1 MPRREST
8 LYFYEQRINKVLNA
22 VSRDPAHAF
31 SLEELGAIA
40 CLSPF
45 HLHRVFSAMTGE
57 TPGACLRRLR
67 LETAAN
73 MLRYSPGRTVTA
85 IAHACGFSS
94 SQNFARMFREWMGET
109 PGRFRA
115 ACGQGEPPV
124 PVAQN
129 RKQRNA
135 RAYLL
140 EYVVSDGDNAVHVKI
155 VPNAA
160 VLAKGVAMKVEI
172 KDLPAYRVAYVR
184 QTGPYGPG
192 LEKAWNRIA
201 EWAGKNGLLGPN
213 DAALGISWDNPELTP
228 PESCRYDACVV
239 LPESFQADE
248 QAMARSGVSVQRLDA
263 GQYACYRRPTRMD
276 EFFQAWGEL
285 FGVWLPQSGYEC
297 LGAGFEYY
305 HPPLS
310 CDDNPDLAI
319 DVSFCIPVRRV

>member
-8 LYFYEQRINKVLNA
+8 RYFYEQRINKVLNA
-22 VSRDPAHAF
+22 VSREPARAF
-31 SLEELGAIA
+31 SLEDLGAIA

-73 MLRYSPGRTVTA
+73 MLRYSPGHSVTA

-94 SQNFARMFREWMGET
+94 SQNFARMFREWMGKT

-115 ACGQGEPPV
+115 ACGRGEPPV
-124 PVAQN
+124 PLAQN
-129 RKQRNA
+129 RKQGND
-135 RAYLL
+135 RAYRL
-140 EYVVSDGDNAVHVKI
+140 EYVALAAGNAVRVALI
-155 VPNAA
+155 PNAA
-160 VLAKGVAMKVEI
+160 VLAKGVEMKVEI
-172 KDLPAYRVAYVR
+172 KNLPAYRVAYVR
-184 QTGPYGPG
+184 QTGPYGPV
-192 LEKAWNRIA
+192 LQKAWTRIT
-201 EWAGKNGLLGPN
+201 EWAGKNALLGPN
-213 DAALGISWDNPELTP
+213 AAVLGISWDNPELTP
-228 PESCRYDACVV
+228 PERCRYDACVI
-239 LPESFQADE
+239 LPDDFQADE
-248 QAMARSGVSVQRLDA
+248 EGLAHSGVSVQRLEG

-276 EFFQAWGEL
+276 EYFQAWGEL

-310 CDDNPDLAI
+310 CEENADSGM
-319 DVSFCIPVRRV
+319 DVSFCIPVRRL

>member
-22 VSRDPAHAF
+22 VSRDPGHAF

-57 TPGACLRRLR
+57 TLGACLRRLR

-73 MLRYSPGRTVTA
+73 MLRYSPDQTVTA

-94 SQNFARMFREWMGET
+94 SQNFARMFRECMGET

-115 ACGQGEPPV
+115 ACGQGQPPV
-124 PVAQN
+124 PGAQN

-140 EYVVSDGDNAVHVKI
+140 EYIADVADNTVRVTI

-172 KDLPAYRVAYVR
+172 KELPGYRLAYVR
-184 QTGPYGPG
+184 QTGPYGPA
-192 LEKAWNRIA
+192 LQEAWMRIT
-201 EWAGKNGLLGPN
+201 EWAGKNNVLAP
-213 DAALGISWDNPELTP
+213 DTAALGISWDNPALTP
-228 PESCRYDACVV
+228 PERCRYDACVL
-239 LPESFQADE
+239 LPEDFQADE
-248 QAMARSGVSVQRLDA
+248 QALAQHGVSVQRLDA
-263 GQYACYRRPTRMD
+263 GPYACYRRPTRMD
-276 EFFQAWGEL
+276 EYFQAWSEL

-310 CDDNPDLAI
+310 CDDNPDFAM

>member
-1 MPRREST
+1 MPCREST

-22 VSRDPAHAF
+22 VSKDPAHAF

-73 MLRYSPGRTVTA
+73 MLRYSPGQTVTA

-94 SQNFARMFREWMGET
+94 SQNFARIFREWMGET
-109 PGRFRA
+109 PSRFRA
-115 ACGQGEPPV
+115 ACGRGDPPV
-124 PVAQN
+124 PLAQN
-129 RKQRNA
+129 RKQPIA

-140 EYVVSDGDNAVHVKI
+140 EYVADVAGKAVRVTML
-155 VPNAA
+155 PNAA

-172 KDLPAYRVAYVR
+172 KNLPGYRLAYVR
-184 QTGPYGPG
+184 QIGPYGPA
-192 LEKAWNRIA
+192 LQQAWTQVT
-201 EWAGKNGLLGPN
+201 EWAGKNGLLGPQA
-213 DAALGISWDNPELTP
+213 AALGISWDNPELTP
-228 PESCRYDACVV
+228 PERCRYDACVV
-239 LPESFQADE
+239 LPEDFQADE
-248 QAMARSGVSVQRLDA
+248 QALARHGIGMQGLDP
-263 GQYACYRRPTRMD
+263 GQYACYRRPTRMN
-276 EFFQAWGEL
+276 EYFQAWSEL
-285 FGVWLPQSGYEC
+285 LGVWLPQSGYEC

-310 CDDNPDLAI
+310 CDDNPDSAV